1 MGSCCYCWNV
11 QTSRPCQH
19 CASIPSSIT
28 CRYNPK
34 GRLPLPFSSLVCAL
48 ICHAVVMCLT
58 RGSDGACVVTVCQCC
73 VGTSFVYGAS
83 TYADLLCSCWLCI
96 HRRITS
102 SKHTHTKAKS
112 VQLSLSSSKYVCFVQ
127 LHANRHSG
135 IRLYASI
142 HTYIRIK
149 MSDEHC
155 MPLSQWQYS

>member
-1 MGSCCYCWNV
+1 MSKHQGLVSTA
-11 QTSRPCQH
+11 Q
-19 CASIPSSIT
+19 ASH
-28 CRYNPK
+28 
-34 GRLPLPFSSLVCAL
+34 LPLHADTTQKVGFPCPSPPLSVPSLQTRQ
-48 ICHAVVMCLT
+48 CHAVVMCLT

-96 HRRITS
+96 HRQITS
-102 SKHTHTKAKS
+102 NKHTHTKAKS

-135 IRLYASI
+135 IHSYASI

-149 MSDEHC
+149 MSGEHC